1 MKQIFCWAAG
11 CFISS
16 ISFAQKK
23 ETVKLVQEKDK
34 STINVIIGNNLFT
47 SFIYPDSLAKPVLY
61 PIFSQ
66 NGAMLTR
73 GYPMYPLAGDPTDHP
88 HHLGLWLNFENVN
101 GLDFWNNSF
110 AIPADRKG
118 MYGSIKTDRIIKK
131 EDGAKGI
138 LAYHA
143 NWIDNKNNILLE
155 ETTQYEFSGSG
166 NQRIVDRITTLKANM
181 EVLFTDA
188 KDGLLGLRVAHGL
201 QISSKKDGVFTDD
214 KGNVT
219 VVKANTDAVATG
231 NYITSAGK
239 EGDSA
244 WSTRAV
250 WCKMFGKMK
259 NDSIS
264 ISIIDHPS
272 NINYPT
278 YWHARGYGLFAAN
291 PLGAKVFSGGKTAT
305 NLKLKKGE
313 SVRFVYRIVF
323 DQGPVT
329 TSAAQLNQLADEFGK
344 AKIKDV
350 TTK

>member
-34 STINVIIGNNLFT
+34 NTINVIIGNNLFT

-110 AIPADRKG
+110 AIPADKKG

-143 NWIDNKNNILLE
+143 NWVDNKNNILLE

-166 NQRIVDRITTLKANM
+166 SQRIVDRITTLKANM

-188 KDGLLGLRVAHGL
+188 KDGLLGLRVAHEM

-219 VVKANTDAVATG
+219 VVKANTDAMATG
-231 NYITSAGK
+231 NYVTSAGK
-239 EGDSA
+239 TGDSA

-264 ISIIDHPS
+264 IAIIDHPS

-313 SVRFVYRIVF
+313 SVRFVYRVVF

-329 TSAAQLNQLADEFGK
+329 ISAAQLNQLADDFGK

-350 TTK
+350 TAK